1 MKVLEFNCKI
11 DKGKWLGKLERDLNP
26 ALHGFKKVAVYIG
39 LENDSRNHFR
49 GQIDFWPKKY
59 VKLGLE
65 VVKNKL
71 KCEGVPKNF
80 KEYFDPL
87 NWCRNFF

>member
-1 MKVLEFNCKI
+1 MINLKVLEFNWKI

-39 LENDSRNHFR
+39 LENDSRNHFW
-49 GQIDFWPKKY
+49 GQIDLWPKKY

-65 VVKNKL
+65 VVKQYWNL
-71 KCEGVPKNF
+71 KGMKNE
-80 KEYFDPL
+80 K
-87 NWCRNFF
+87 